1 MFVSDR
7 LVFLELH
14 KTGCSHIRNILS
26 VALDGR
32 IVSKHN
38 QATAELFTDGRVFV
52 GSVRNPWDWYVSLW
66 GFGCDGKGALR
77 NTVTTAN
84 RLRGLGWRSDPLQAM
99 ATLLT
104 RSDNSRAWRATY
116 RDANDPAAFRDWLH
130 MMHDE
135 AHSRDIGEG
144 YGHGP
149 LSKVAGLMTF
159 RYLRLFST
167 RAGEE
172 RRLNRL
178 SSQSAI
184 ETWDAER
191 TFVDAFIRTEA
202 LEADTLRILD
212 DHGLSPSDENRA
224 AILAIPKTNTSSR
237 RRVYETYY
245 DPATAALVAEREKL
259 IIDRFGYSAPDL

>member
-14 KTGCSHIRNILS
+14 KTGCSHVRKILS
-26 VALDGR
+26 LALDGR

-38 QATAELFTDGRVFV
+38 QATPDLFTEGRIFV

-77 NTVTTAN
+77 YNLTH
-84 RLRGLGWRSDPLQAM
+84 RLRGLGWRTAPLQAT

-104 RSDNSRAWRATY
+104 RSNNSRAWLATY

-130 MMHDE
+130 MLHDE
-135 AHSRDIGEG
+135 AFSRDIGEG
-144 YGHGP
+144 YGNGTMR
-149 LSKVAGLMTF
+149 KVAGLMTY

-167 RAGEE
+167 RAGEDAG
-172 RRLNRL
+172 LTDL
-178 SSQSAI
+178 SSQSSI
-184 ETWDAER
+184 EAWDAER
-191 TFVDAFIRTEA
+191 TFVDTFIHTEA

-212 DHGLSPSDENRA
+212 DQGLAPREEKRA

-237 RRVYETYY
+237 KRAFASYY
-245 DPATAALVAEREKL
+245 DPDTIALVAERERL
-259 IIDRFGYSAPDL
+259 IIGRFGYSAPDL

>member
-14 KTGCSHIRNILS
+14 KTGCTHIRNILS

-38 QATAELFTDGRVFV
+38 QATPDLFTDGRIFV

-66 GFGCDGKGALR
+66 GFGCDGKGALLR
-77 NTVTTAN
+77 NVTTAN
-84 RLRGLGWRSDPLQAM
+84 RLRGLGWRSAPLQAM

-104 RSDNSRAWRATY
+104 RSDNSRAWQATY
-116 RDANDPAAFRDWLH
+116 RDASDPDAFRDWLH
-130 MMHDE
+130 MLHDD
-135 AHSRDIGEG
+135 AYSRDVGEG
-144 YGHGP
+144 YGHGA
-149 LSKVAGLMTF
+149 LRKVAGLMTF

-172 RRLNRL
+172 RRLNGL
-178 SSQSAI
+178 SSHSSIAA
-184 ETWDAER
+184 WDAER

-212 DHGLSPSDENRA
+212 DHGLSPTEEKRA

-237 RRVYETYY
+237 KRDFVSYY
-245 DPATAALVAEREKL
+245 DPDTVALVAEREKL